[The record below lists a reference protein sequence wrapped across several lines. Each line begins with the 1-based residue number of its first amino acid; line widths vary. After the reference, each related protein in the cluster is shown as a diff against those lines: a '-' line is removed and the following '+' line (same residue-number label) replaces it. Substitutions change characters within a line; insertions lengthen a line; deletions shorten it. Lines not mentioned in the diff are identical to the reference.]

1 MAKAWFYKIGGHR
14 AMTTPQES
22 DSEDDEARRKLGDRL
37 REARKYLGL
46 TQEEVAGYL
55 RIPRTALSDI
65 ESGQR
70 RVEAIELTRLAR
82 LYRQSVGYFTGED
95 EMSAELPPDVAHL
108 ARRVADLSMEDREE
122 LGRFAEYL
130 RARASKDAP

>member
-1 MAKAWFYKIGGHR
+1 
-14 AMTTPQES
+14 MTNLALRQDS
-22 DSEDDEARRKLGDRL
+22 DEEERRRLGDRL

-46 TQEEVAGYL
+46 KQEEVATYL
-55 RIPRTALSDI
+55 KIPRTALTDI

-95 EMSAELPPDVAHL
+95 EASASLPADVAHL
-108 ARRVADLSMEDREE
+108 ARRAADLSAQDRAE
-122 LGRFAEYL
+122 LGRFADYL
-130 RARASKDAP
+130 RTRSNDSQA

>member
-1 MAKAWFYKIGGHR
+1 
-14 AMTTPQES
+14 MTNLALRQDT
-22 DSEDDEARRKLGDRL
+22 DEEERRRLGDRL

-46 TQEEVAGYL
+46 KQEEVATYL
-55 RIPRTALSDI
+55 KIPRTALTDI

-95 EMSAELPPDVAHL
+95 EASASLPADVAHL
-108 ARRVADLSMEDREE
+108 ARRVADLSAQDRAE
-122 LGRFAEYL
+122 LGRFADYL
-130 RARASKDAP
+130 RTRSNGSQA